1 MSTER
6 DLRQLYQDVHF
17 FAAALSEALI
27 SVWDEDPTGV
37 YAEIERGFI
46 DRYSADYVRV
56 RNVET
61 GNRTHYSRDT
71 AMFKRI

>member
-1 MSTER
+1 MSIER
-6 DLRQLYQDVHF
+6 ELRQLYQDVHF
-17 FAAALSEALI
+17 FAAALSESLI
-27 SVWDEDPTGV
+27 SVREEDPAGV
-37 YAEIERGFI
+37 YSEVERGFI
-46 DRYSADYVRV
+46 DRYTTDYVRV